1 MFPSRTIK
9 ALKNILTKPLY
20 VIKNR
25 VINFVINQIGNGA
38 NDINVKPPL
47 VGDKK
52 TKFISRN
59 SRTFEYST
67 VH

>member
-1 MFPSRTIK
+1 M
-9 ALKNILTKPLY
+9 
-20 VIKNR
+20 KNR

-38 NDINVKPPL
+38 IDINVKPPL

-59 SRTFEYST
+59 SRTFEYSI
-67 VH
+67 VC